1 MLQLDHSNHTYDDS
15 GMSKT
20 VQGQTLLEIAKARG
34 VSYEAI
40 CHMKD
45 RRDIQPI
52 GKRGRAALYNP
63 EGFVEKKQSEAVQQS
78 SDFRRRYEAARA
90 EKLEIQNAKARGDLI
105 GRVLIARVF
114 SEIYNVDRSIL
125 LNIGP
130 GLSGTIAAIVEG
142 GAADR
147 ALKIQKIIDGE
158 IYAALGAIKAAI
170 NKFLR
175 GIEAGEIK
183 DDIPEPKPQIKRKPA
198 AKKKKKP
205 TG

>member
-1 MLQLDHSNHTYDDS
+1 
-15 GMSKT
+15 MSET
-20 VQGQTLLEIAKARG
+20 VQGQTLLEIAKDRG
-34 VSYEAI
+34 VSYETL
-40 CHMKD
+40 CHAKD

-63 EGFVEKKQSEAVQQS
+63 ADFAEKKQSEAGQQS
-78 SDFRRRYEAARA
+78 ADFRRRYEAARA

-105 GRVLIARVF
+105 GRILIARVF

-130 GLSGTIAAIVEG
+130 GLSGTIAAVVEE

-147 ALKIQKIIDGE
+147 TLKIQKIIDGE

-175 GIEAGEIK
+175 GIEAEEIK
-183 DDIPEPKPQIKRKPA
+183 DDIPEPKPQKAKAKQKPV